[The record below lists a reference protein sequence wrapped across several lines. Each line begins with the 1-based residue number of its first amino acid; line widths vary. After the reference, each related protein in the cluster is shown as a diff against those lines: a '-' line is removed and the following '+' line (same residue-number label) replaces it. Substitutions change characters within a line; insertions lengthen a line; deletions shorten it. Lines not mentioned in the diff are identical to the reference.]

1 MKICDVKAVH
11 PEAPGAPAD
20 WRSSLG
26 QIAVSV
32 RADDGTVGIGVGGG
46 GAAGVHIVNAV
57 LRGVLLRKDA
67 GDIEAAWQEMYRA
80 TLPFGR
86 KGLAIMAISGVDLAL
101 WDLKGKREGKSIV
114 ELLGGSREAS
124 VPAYKTVWSAED
136 AIRGATEGFRAIK
149 LHLGSVQSVA
159 QVRETRKAVGPEMEV
174 MADAFMKWDVETT
187 LSAAQKMAECDLKWL
202 EEPLPPDDLEGYA
215 RLRDESAI
223 AIAGGEHEFTA
234 EGFRPLIEQAL
245 HAVVQPDV
253 CWCGGLTELLKIY
266 ELAENCGVRVCP
278 HRGAEVWALHAVAAV
293 DPDPLAESGRPW
305 MTWVQGQPEIRNGR
319 VQLNDTPGFGVMFD
333 STFA

>member
-46 GAAGVHIVNAV
+46 GAAGVHVVNAV

-136 AIRGATEGFRAIK
+136 AIRGATGRVSGHKGPSRFCAI
-149 LHLGSVQSVA
+149 GSA
-159 QVRETRKAVGPEMEV
+159 G
-174 MADAFMKWDVETT
+174 
-187 LSAAQKMAECDLKWL
+187 
-202 EEPLPPDDLEGYA
+202 A
-215 RLRDESAI
+215 RD
-223 AIAGGEHEFTA
+223 A
-234 EGFRPLIEQAL
+234 EG
-245 HAVVQPDV
+245 
-253 CWCGGLTELLKIY
+253 
-266 ELAENCGVRVCP
+266 
-278 HRGAEVWALHAVAAV
+278 
-293 DPDPLAESGRPW
+293 GRP
-305 MTWVQGQPEIRNGR
+305 RNGGHGGCLHEVGCR
-319 VQLNDTPGFGVMFD
+319 DDAPGG
-333 STFA
+333 